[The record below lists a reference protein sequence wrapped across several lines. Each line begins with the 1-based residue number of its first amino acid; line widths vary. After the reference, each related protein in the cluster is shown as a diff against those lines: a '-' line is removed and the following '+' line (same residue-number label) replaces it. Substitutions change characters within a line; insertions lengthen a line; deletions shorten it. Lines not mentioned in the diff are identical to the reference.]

1 MRIKLAIKHSLPKNQ
16 TAMAETVP
24 FVSSIMLH
32 NKSSL
37 RLKEFTTTVIK
48 RNEVVANRRER
59 FKKHFYLSRNLPIPQ
74 VLDTDLQGDES
85 EVILEEGEAKSQS
98 CCTRGPIRWGYKNVY
113 AASIAFMLVFSSF
126 VGLQNL
132 QSSLNQT
139 LGTTSLA
146 LIYVFF
152 LLVGFVTPGMVRIMK
167 TKYSLLFGFLCHL
180 IYILTNFYPEFYTLV
195 PSSVILGIGSGPLWA
210 GLSTHLASV
219 AVIIS
224 PFVLTES
231 FDALIS
237 KFTGLF
243 FFIFQLTQ
251 ILGNLVSSLVLF
263 PYNGGESS
271 NSSLSEE
278 GVDSMMMMMDEVE
291 SDVCDNTEAMAVS
304 SLQRYILLSIY
315 IGFDLLGIVVL
326 LAVVDRLPE
335 DVMVDKMQ
343 TKFKVYCMQ
352 PFVGLFKLLF
362 SRNMLLLG
370 PLSLYNG
377 LELSFAYSSYTQVR
391 SLSFLV
397 PL

>member
-1 MRIKLAIKHSLPKNQ
+1 
-16 TAMAETVP
+16 MAEAVS

-37 RLKEFTTTVIK
+37 RLKEFTSTLIQ
-48 RNEVVANRRER
+48 RNDVVAKRRQR
-59 FKKHFYLSRNLPIPQ
+59 FKKQFYISRNLPIPHILDSGSVQ
-74 VLDTDLQGDES
+74 VAGN
-85 EVILEEGEAKSQS
+85 EVILEENQS
-98 CCTRGPIRWGYKNVY
+98 ASGTCCSPGPLRWGYKNVY

-152 LLVGFVTPGMVRIMK
+152 LLVGFVTPGLVRFMK
-167 TKYSLLFGFLCHL
+167 TKYSLLFGFLCHV

-195 PSSVILGIGSGPLWA
+195 PSSVIIGIGSGPLWA

-224 PFVLTES
+224 PFATES
-231 FDALIS
+231 FDVLIS

-263 PYNGGESS
+263 PYNGRES
-271 NSSLSEE
+271 NSLLEDGSADMEMTMIDGPAL
-278 GVDSMMMMMDEVE
+278 
-291 SDVCDNTEAMAVS
+291 DVCNNTEAMSVS
-304 SLQRYILLSIY
+304 SIQRYILLSTY
-315 IGFDLLGIVVL
+315 IGFDLLGITILLVL
-326 LAVVDRLPE
+326 VDRLPE
-335 DVMVDKMQ
+335 DVMNSK
-343 TKFKVYCMQ
+343 TESKLKVYCMQ
-352 PFVGLFKLLF
+352 PFIGLVKVLF

-377 LELSFAYSSYTQVR
+377 MELSFAYSSFTQVR
-391 SLSFLV
+391 NLSCIAINYFQFKLSRTSYQSV
-397 PL
+397 LE